1 MSCRANSQGTRSD
14 FLAEPSES
22 RPTPGEYGRT
32 LSICVSG
39 YFTPARIGMGR
50 RPRARSQFDGVRTSI
65 GAALRSFYSYVL
77 NEPLPDKI
85 AELVRQ
91 LDQEL
96 SRLAQQKD
104 SDST

>member
-1 MSCRANSQGTRSD
+1 MPCRANSQGTRSD
-14 FLAEPSES
+14 FLAEPSGS
-22 RPTPGEYGRT
+22 RPTTCKHGRI
-32 LSICVSG
+32 LSICVFC

-50 RPRARSQFDGVRTSI
+50 RPRARSHFDAVRTSI
-65 GAALRSFYSYVL
+65 GTALRSLYLYVL

-85 AELVRQ
+85 AELLRQ

-104 SDST
+104 ADST